1 MGPKMI
7 SLIGRIPFLPGPL
20 ERSSTVLKK
29 IHLIVVQ
36 THVFITATYCFL
48 TKKETFDNAE

>member
-1 MGPKMI
+1 MKPEII
-7 SLIGRIPFLPGPL
+7 SLIGGISFLPGPL
-20 ERSSTVLKK
+20 EQSSTVLKK